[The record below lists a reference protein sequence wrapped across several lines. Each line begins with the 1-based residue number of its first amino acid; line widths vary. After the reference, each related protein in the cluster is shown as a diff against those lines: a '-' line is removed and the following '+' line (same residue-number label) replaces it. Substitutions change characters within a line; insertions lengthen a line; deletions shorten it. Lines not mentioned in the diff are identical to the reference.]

1 MNLSVLNLM
10 GGFILPLS
18 IVITFVIWTIKIT
31 YSKRFIPTIVLMFLA
46 ILTFFIPF
54 ILANLDV
61 IDGGIGT
68 GILSIYLSGFL
79 GLGIVANIIVA
90 ISIKQDKE
98 SDRKLVRAFAVK
110 AAALV
115 QV

>member
-1 MNLSVLNLM
+1 MNISIINLI
-10 GGFILPLS
+10 GGFLLPLS
-18 IVITFVIWTIKIT
+18 IVITFIFWTLRIT
-31 YSKRFIPTIVLMFLA
+31 YSKRFIPTIALLFLA

-90 ISIKQDKE
+90 TTIKKDKE
-98 SDRKLVRAFAVK
+98 SEI
-110 AAALV
+110 
-115 QV
+115 